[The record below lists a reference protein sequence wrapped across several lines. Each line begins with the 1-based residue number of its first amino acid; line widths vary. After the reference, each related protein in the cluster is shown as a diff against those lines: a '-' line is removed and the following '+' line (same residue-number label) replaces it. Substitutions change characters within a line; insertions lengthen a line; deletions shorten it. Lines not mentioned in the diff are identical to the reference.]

1 MSFRATFQDAEKHN
15 IWFRT
20 VSALTT
26 VRREINFTITSA
38 ELIAWAIN
46 TTDTT
51 LCQVKFARSF
61 FEDYEFKPYEIVY
74 GEDGIQI
81 VTDPQGN
88 NQKLYSFEING
99 KHLTT
104 ISRKPD
110 GDSINEFTIAIN
122 NTAKCPHV
130 FANRLLI
137 HIEMSSL
144 INKDYTPQFSPIKYD
159 PIVIDLKYK
168 RKFLDVYGSRSA
180 SVQETL
186 DPRLSEVFAE
196 AESELSTAL
205 FNENNEPNP
214 KDMNQLTMADEIN
227 LVCCNQALIK
237 NFLDNCNPNIT
248 EEMKLEI
255 SNQKLCVTAFTKAIY
270 GKNNDVLRNSMSL
283 SNTIS
288 TSDLECHCLFLKEID
303 DGNKKEDSTKSIV
316 FKLKDFKNFMN
327 IGSSWK
333 SELSGNLNMWFCHRG
348 EPLLIELNRP
358 DVKSELVQITDSSG
372 MVNNE
377 NENAITR
384 ATTTISPNKRVN
396 REPSR
401 DGEPLLSHISPLKAA
416 SVPSRE
422 MRKSPLKTM
431 GGSTDNRNNVTRR
444 LFVREDDDHPLSGWK
459 NEEEEL
465 TREQQEHDDEIL
477 PAAPAE
483 RSHTTVGW
491 GQRIPEPDPDPSIKP
506 MDKQS
511 MLKQEKRKYL
521 QKLKDEQ
528 KRQKRETSNVGFNAN
543 YDGHNSDNATSE
555 TQEELGPTQ
564 PNKPKGLFD

>member
-1 MSFRATFQDAEKHN
+1 MSFKATFQDPEKHN

-20 VSALTT
+20 VSALAT

-51 LCQVKFARSF
+51 LCQVRFARNF
-61 FEDYEFKPYEIVY
+61 FEDYEFKPYDIVF
-74 GEDGIQI
+74 GEDGVQI
-81 VTDPQGN
+81 VTDPQGDD
-88 NQKLYSFEING
+88 QKLYSFEVNG

-104 ISRKPD
+104 ISKKPD
-110 GDSINEFTIAIN
+110 GDSVNEFTIAIN
-122 NTAKCPHV
+122 NTASCPDV
-130 FANRLLI
+130 LANRLLI

-144 INKDYTPQFSPIKYD
+144 ISKDYTPQFTPIKYD

-168 RKFLDVYGSRSA
+168 RKFLDVYGSKSL

-186 DPRLSEVFAE
+186 DHRLSEIFAE
-196 AESELSTAL
+196 ADRELSTAL

-214 KDMNQLTMADEIN
+214 KDMDQLTMADEIN

-288 TSDLECHCLFLKEID
+288 TSDLECHCLFLKEIENGDKRD
-303 DGNKKEDSTKSIV
+303 DGTKSIV
-316 FKLKDFKNFMN
+316 FKLKDFKNFMS
-327 IGSSWK
+327 IGTSSK
-333 SELSGNLNMWFCHRG
+333 ASLSGNLNMWFCHRG
-348 EPLLIELNRP
+348 EPLLVEFNRP
-358 DVKSELVQITDSSG
+358 DVKSELVLITDSSG
-372 MVNNE
+372 VINGE
-377 NENAITR
+377 NENAITK
-384 ATTTISPNKRVN
+384 ATTNVSPTKRVN
-396 REPSR
+396 TNPPRTEPSLPR
-401 DGEPLLSHISPLKAA
+401 ISPLKPA
-416 SVPSRE
+416 SVPTKEIR
-422 MRKSPLKTM
+422 RSPLKTV
-431 GGSTDNRNNVTRR
+431 GGSIPNKSSVAKR
-444 LFVREDDDHPLSGWK
+444 LFVREDDEHPLSLW
-459 NEEEEL
+459 NHEEDDFQ
-465 TREQQEHDDEIL
+465 REQQENAEEVS
-477 PAAPAE
+477 PPVPAE
-483 RSHTTVGW
+483 RSRTTVGW
-491 GQRIPEPDPDPSIKP
+491 GQRPLEPDHSVKQ

-521 QKLKDEQ
+521 QDLKDEQ
-528 KRQKRETSNVGFNAN
+528 KRQKREVNGGSALE
-543 YDGHNSDNATSE
+543 S
-555 TQEELGPTQ
+555 QEGLGPTQ